1 MGTIVLVLGVV
12 VVFVTALSQVAVL
25 PGGDFAVI
33 ALLGLAVVVLG
44 VLAVAVAVQRGT
56 QRTMAAVGAVLGS
69 VPIWLLVYFLSVSE
83 G

>member
-1 MGTIVLVLGVV
+1 MGTIVLVLGLV

-44 VLAVAVAVQRGT
+44 VLAVAVQRGT